1 MELKH
6 LTLAEGE
13 QIYAAHL
20 KRDFPP
26 SELKP
31 WAMMSA
37 AAQAGQYDLLAAFD
51 HGVMVGYAWQFRPD
65 TGAILI
71 DYLAVLPQYRG
82 QGVGTVLLATLRQYY
97 GEMGRGVLLE
107 SEYPPEAPDLEEA
120 NRRLAFY
127 FRAGLEDTGV
137 QTRLF
142 GVRFQILALLPVED
156 PAVAI
161 QEIYDDMLGP
171 ARSAKFAVMIS

>member
-1 MELKH
+1 MELKQ

-13 QIYAAHL
+13 RFYAAHL

-37 AAQAGQYDLLAAFD
+37 AARVGQYDLLAALD

-82 QGVGTVLLATLRQYY
+82 QGVGTRLLAALRQYY
-97 GEMGRGVLLE
+97 GETGRGVLLE

-120 NRRLAFY
+120 KRRLAFY
-127 FRAGLEDTGV
+127 ARAGLEDTGV

-142 GVRFQILALLPVED
+142 GVRFQILALLPVEN
-156 PAVAI
+156 PVAAI
-161 QEIYDDMLGP
+161 ENIYGDMLGP
-171 ARSAKFAVMIS
+171 ARLDKFAVIES